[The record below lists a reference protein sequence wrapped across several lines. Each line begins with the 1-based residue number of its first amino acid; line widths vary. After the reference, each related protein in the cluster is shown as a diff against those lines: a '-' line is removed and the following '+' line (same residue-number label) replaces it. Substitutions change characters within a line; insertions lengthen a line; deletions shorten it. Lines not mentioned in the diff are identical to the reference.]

1 MGRGALTM
9 CGRTAVE
16 RMSVGA
22 CPGLWCTRKVCWRV
36 HPLGRPTLV
45 EKYNVDNGNGKPLYE
60 KHAIIPVI
68 INYRGFLYYKTRELL
83 ERFIPELNLI
93 RLMCEAIK

>member
-1 MGRGALTM
+1 MIMDVAF
-9 CGRTAVE
+9 CKDE
-16 RMSVGA
+16 IRMEQA
-22 CPGLWCTRKVCWRV
+22 FRNKI
-36 HPLGRPTLV
+36 